1 LRGAVSKNGVGQLTK
16 GIEAVLRDETFF
28 DLPSA
33 S

>member
-1 LRGAVSKNGVGQLTK
+1 VPKTGIGQLTK

-28 DLPSA
+28 DLPAA